1 MPSVPSSLPT
11 KFISN
16 DFLLRR
22 YQMIRIFFPP
32 KNQNLC
38 PLVDALV
45 ELLVR
50 LAASKIFEYAQRN
63 RLLTGIFE
71 FIALWT
77 ENLTLWHTYRNPLF
91 FAYLLSLFFWLLS
104 TRKFKGRL
112 YLYAIYLFIYF
123 LGIGRSRI
131 SSLWGSVEDGRER
144 SNHHVAHSYRRQHSL
159 DGMGQL
165 VAINVVALAFNFNLL
180 LLDVESIKSCTSHQ
194 RHSRTKVF
202 AIIRQSSRSGCLQ
215 WR

>member
-1 MPSVPSSLPT
+1 MSFGGCACRTAGAFGCVQDIRICTTKSLINGNFWIHRAVNRKLDTLTHISKPPFFRISSLSVFLT
-11 KFISN
+11 FIHQEVQ
-16 DFLLRR
+16 RAT
-22 YQMIRIFFPP
+22 IP
-32 KNQNLC
+32 
-38 PLVDALV
+38 
-45 ELLVR
+45 VR
-50 LAASKIFEYAQRN
+50 HI
-63 RLLTGIFE
+63 
-71 FIALWT
+71 
-77 ENLTLWHTYRNPLF
+77 
-91 FAYLLSLFFWLLS
+91 
-104 TRKFKGRL
+104 
-112 YLYAIYLFIYF
+112 YLYIYF